1 MKVARILGI
10 FAASVFSLLLVSS
23 PALRGQAKPTAPA
36 SGGPVNLYQDVVSHQ
51 GGITWVAASAPTIPD
66 DVCKIFKSCSNGAA
80 KAFVMPAATLGGV
93 KTGRALFLVPTK
105 DAQHPD
111 VVLEDQTTSSAYFF
125 LLGQDGSLNSTAYLE
140 AGKPWY
146 HIANSLAQNK
156 FDRDIKDWH
165 DWASKLPAKKP

>member
-1 MKVARILGI
+1 MKVVRFLGV
-10 FAASVFSLLLVSS
+10 FAAGLFSSLLISS
-23 PALRGQAKPTAPA
+23 PALPGQAKPPAPV
-36 SGGPVNLYQDVVSHQ
+36 SSGPVNLYQDVATHQ
-51 GGITWVAASAPTIPD
+51 GAITWMTASAPTIPD
-66 DVCKIFKSCSNGAA
+66 DVCKIFKTCSNGTP
-80 KAFVMPAATLGGV
+80 KAFVLPAATLGGV

-111 VVLEDQTTSSAYFF
+111 VVLEDQTTSAAYFF

-156 FDRDIKDWH
+156 FDRDVKDWH